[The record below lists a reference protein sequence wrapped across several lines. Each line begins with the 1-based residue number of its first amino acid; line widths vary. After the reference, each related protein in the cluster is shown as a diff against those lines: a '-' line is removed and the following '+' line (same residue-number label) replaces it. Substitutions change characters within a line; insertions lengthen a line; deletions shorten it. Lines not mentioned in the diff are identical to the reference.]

1 MTSGTF
7 LALNRDIQ
15 AFVNNE
21 DDWDLVK
28 AKVMGSQLIIESKN
42 KKSSA
47 KVSWLVIGERQDK
60 EIYES
65 TLTDNSGRI
74 IVEPEKVN

>member
-1 MTSGTF
+1 
-7 LALNRDIQ
+7 
-15 AFVNNE
+15 
-21 DDWDLVK
+21 
-28 AKVMGSQLIIESKN
+28 MGSQLIIESKN